1 MESIKLNEQLI
12 SLSDRPWGELQG
24 RQLTPHKLAELL
36 KPFGIEPTQKRL
48 KNQIVRGYER
58 SLLEEAIKRYL

>member
-1 MESIKLNEQLI
+1 MLKDHLI
-12 SLSDRPWGELQG
+12 GLCDRPWGELQG

-36 KPFGIEPTQKRL
+36 KPFGIEPMQKRF

-58 SLLEEAIKRYL
+58 SAIEEAIARYL